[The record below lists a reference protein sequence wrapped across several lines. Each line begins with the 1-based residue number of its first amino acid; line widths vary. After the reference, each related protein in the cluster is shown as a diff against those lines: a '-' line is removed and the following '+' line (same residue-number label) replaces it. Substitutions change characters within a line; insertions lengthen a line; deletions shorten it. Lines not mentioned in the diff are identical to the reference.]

1 MEEYESLCLSA
12 PPKDKV
18 LDANIPVSK
27 RDHVDFIVSAKQER
41 GIVITV
47 SAVKWS
53 YPGKSSIYHLYMLE
67 KEGKLQSLN
76 VKPFIIDQEKDRL
89 FCKQNQIMVGIPTLQ
104 AWYQYEPIYFNR
116 TGWKSSNIV
125 CGPFNYDQYLK
136 MIKLINR
143 AIQHAQKAQSALS
156 EIDVDFLDDK

>member
-1 MEEYESLCLSA
+1 MEDVEPLCLRA
-12 PPKDKV
+12 PPKDEV

-47 SAVKWS
+47 SACKWS
-53 YPGKSSIYHLYMLE
+53 YPGKSSIYHLYLLE
-67 KEGKLQSLN
+67 KEGKLKSLN

-89 FCKQNQIMVGIPTLQ
+89 FCKNNNIMVGVPCLQ
-104 AWYQYEPIYFNR
+104 AWYQSEPIYFNR
-116 TGWKSSNIV
+116 TGWKSSNLC

-136 MIKLINR
+136 LIKLIQR
-143 AIQHAQKAQSALS
+143 AIQHAQKTQSELR